1 MSDFDRH
8 AEQVAAIARQYAY
21 RRRHNIEHTG
31 HTVHRLLEAVSALLG
46 ERVDLTRI
54 PPPTRGRAASD
65 QAYAPVQPRP

>member
-21 RRRHNIEHTG
+21 RRRYNIEHTG
-31 HTVHRLLEAVSALLG
+31 HTVHRLLEAVSQLLG

-54 PPPTRGRAASD
+54 PPPARGHTASD
-65 QAYAPVQPRP
+65 QAYAPLQPRP